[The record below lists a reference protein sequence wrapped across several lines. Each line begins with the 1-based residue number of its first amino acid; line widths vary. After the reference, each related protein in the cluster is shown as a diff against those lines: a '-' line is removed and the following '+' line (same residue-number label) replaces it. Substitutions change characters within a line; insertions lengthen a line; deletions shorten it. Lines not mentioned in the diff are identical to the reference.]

1 MYDEMRQVE
10 HYKKNNEVLALN
22 IQWYPGHM
30 TKAKRKIA
38 EDLKLV
44 DVVIELVDARIPMSS
59 RNPDVDEIVGG
70 KPRIIIL
77 NKSDLADE
85 NANRIWMKYYT
96 ASNTKVI
103 LANSIKGTGLKE
115 ATAAAKLLMKEK
127 IDRLKSKG
135 LLVKTIRALII
146 GIPNVG
152 KSTLINK
159 MAGRSVAQT
168 GDRPGVTKA
177 KQWIKINQ
185 ELELL
190 DTPGILWPKFEDEQV
205 AFNLAFTGAIKDDI
219 LDVYELALK
228 LLERLQQD
236 FFNNLKEKYKLED
249 AHKDLTVHDLF
260 NQIGKKR
267 GCMIAGGEID
277 IRRVA
282 VMLLDDFRGGRIGKI
297 TLEMPPEKTE

>member
-1 MYDEMRQVE
+1 M
-10 HYKKNNEVLALN
+10 N

-30 TKAKRKIA
+30 TRAKRKIA

-59 RNPDVDEIVGG
+59 RNPDVDQIVGG

-77 NKSDLADE
+77 NKSDLSDE
-85 NANRIWMKYYT
+85 YANRLWIKYYT
-96 ASNTKVI
+96 ANNTKVI

-115 ATAAAKLLMKEK
+115 ATTAAKLLMKEK
-127 IDRLKSKG
+127 IDRLKSRG

-177 KQWIKINQ
+177 KQWIKINP

-190 DTPGILWPKFEDEQV
+190 DTPGILWPKFKDEQV
-205 AFNLAFTGAIKDDI
+205 ALNLAFTGAIKDDI
-219 LDVYELALK
+219 LDVHEISLK
-228 LLERLQQD
+228 FLERMQQD
-236 FFNNLKEKYKLED
+236 FFINLKEKYKLED
-249 AHKDLTVHDLF
+249 SHKEMSVHDLF
-260 NQIGKKR
+260 NDIGKKR

-282 VMLLDDFRGGRIGKI
+282 VLLLDDFRGGRIGKI
-297 TLEMPPEKTE
+297 TLELPPKNEEEI

>member
-1 MYDEMRQVE
+1 M
-10 HYKKNNEVLALN
+10 N

-30 TKAKRKIA
+30 TKAKRKIM

-59 RNPDVDEIVGG
+59 RNPDVDQIVGG
-70 KPRIIIL
+70 KPRVIVL

-85 NANRIWMKYYT
+85 QANRLWIKYYT
-96 ASNTKVI
+96 ANNTKVI

-127 IDRLKSKG
+127 IDKLKSKG

-168 GDRPGVTKA
+168 GDRPGVTRA

-190 DTPGILWPKFEDEQV
+190 DTPGILWPKFEDELV
-205 AFNLAFTGAIKDDI
+205 AFNLAFTGAIKDEI
-219 LDVYELALK
+219 LDVNELALK

-236 FFNNLKEKYKLED
+236 FFPNLKEKYKLED
-249 AHKDLTVHDLF
+249 QHKELSVHELF
-260 NQIGKKR
+260 NLIGKKR
-267 GCMIAGGEID
+267 GCIVSGGEID
-277 IRRVA
+277 AQRVA
-282 VMLLDDFRGGRIGKI
+282 VLLLDDFRGGRIGKI
-297 TLEMPPEKTE
+297 TLELPPQTKAEE

>member
-1 MYDEMRQVE
+1 M
-10 HYKKNNEVLALN
+10 N

-30 TKAKRKIA
+30 TKAKRKIQ

-44 DVVIELVDARIPMSS
+44 DVVVELLDARIPMSS
-59 RNPDVDEIVGG
+59 RNPDVDEIVGN
-70 KPRIIIL
+70 KPRIIVL

-85 NANRIWMKYYT
+85 NANKLWIKHYSD
-96 ASNTKVI
+96 SNTKVI

-115 ATAAAKLLMKEK
+115 VTGAAKLLMKEK

-168 GDRPGVTKA
+168 GDRPGVTRA
-177 KQWIKINQ
+177 KQWIKISQ

-205 AFNLAFTGAIKDDI
+205 AYNLAFTGAIKDDI
-219 LDVYELALK
+219 LDVYELSLK

-236 FFNNLKEKYKLED
+236 YFRNLKEKYKLED
-249 AHKDLTVHDLF
+249 AHRELPVHDLF

-267 GCMIAGGEID
+267 GCIIAGGEVD
-277 IRRVA
+277 IRRVS
-282 VMLLDDFRGGRIGKI
+282 VMLLDDFRGARIGRI
-297 TLEMPPEKTE
+297 TLELPEVKQE

>member
-1 MYDEMRQVE
+1 
-10 HYKKNNEVLALN
+10 
-22 IQWYPGHM
+22 M

-70 KPRIIIL
+70 KPRIIVL

-85 NANRIWMKYYT
+85 NANRLWMKYYT

-115 ATAAAKLLMKEK
+115 ATVAAKLLMKEK

-190 DTPGILWPKFEDEQV
+190 DTPGILWPKFEDELV
-205 AFNLAFTGAIKDDI
+205 AYNLAFTGAIKDDI

-236 FFNNLKEKYKLED
+236 FFTNLKEKYKLED
-249 AHKDLTVHDLF
+249 SHQEMAVHDLF

-267 GCMIAGGEID
+267 GCIIAGGEID

-282 VMLLDDFRGGRIGKI
+282 VLLLDDFRGGRIGKI
-297 TLEMPPEKTE
+297 TLELPPQKTE

>member
-1 MYDEMRQVE
+1 M
-10 HYKKNNEVLALN
+10 N

-70 KPRIIIL
+70 KPRVVIL
-77 NKSDLADE
+77 NKSDIADE
-85 NANRIWMKYYT
+85 YANKLWIKYYT
-96 ASNTKVI
+96 ANNTKVV

-115 ATAAAKLLMKEK
+115 ATQAAKLLMKEK

-159 MAGRSVAQT
+159 MAGKSIAQT

-177 KQWIKINQ
+177 KQWIKISN

-205 AFNLAFTGAIKDDI
+205 ALNLAFTGAIKDDI
-219 LDVYELALK
+219 LDVYELSLK

-236 FFNNLKEKYKLED
+236 FFKNLKEKYKLED
-249 AHKDLTVHDLF
+249 AHKELPVHDLF

-267 GCMIAGGEID
+267 GCIISGGEID
-277 IRRVA
+277 TRRVA
-282 VMLLDDFRGGRIGKI
+282 IMLLDDFRGARIGKI
-297 TLEMPPEKTE
+297 TLELPPEKTE

>member
-1 MYDEMRQVE
+1 
-10 HYKKNNEVLALN
+10 
-22 IQWYPGHM
+22 M
-30 TKAKRKIA
+30 TRAKRKIA

-59 RNPDVDEIVGG
+59 RNPDVDQIVGG

-77 NKSDLADE
+77 NKSDLSDE
-85 NANRIWMKYYT
+85 NANRLWIKYYT
-96 ASNTKVI
+96 SNNTKVI

-115 ATAAAKLLMKEK
+115 ATTAAKLLMKEK

-159 MAGRSVAQT
+159 MAGRAVAQT

-177 KQWIKINQ
+177 KQWIKINP

-190 DTPGILWPKFEDEQV
+190 DTPGILWPKFKDEQV
-205 AFNLAFTGAIKDDI
+205 ALNLAFTGAIKDDI
-219 LDVYELALK
+219 LDVYELGIK
-228 LLERLQQD
+228 LLERFQKD
-236 FFNNLKEKYKLED
+236 FFNNLKEKYKLD
-249 AHKDLTVHDLF
+249 DSHKEMSVYDLF
-260 NQIGKKR
+260 NDIGKKR

-282 VMLLDDFRGGRIGKI
+282 VLLLDDFRGGRIGKI
-297 TLEMPPEKTE
+297 TLELPPIKEEEVQE

>member
-1 MYDEMRQVE
+1 
-10 HYKKNNEVLALN
+10 LN

-30 TKAKRKIA
+30 TRAKRKIA

-59 RNPDVDEIVGG
+59 RNPDVDQIVGG
-70 KPRIIIL
+70 KPRIIVL
-77 NKSDLADE
+77 NKSDLSDE
-85 NANRIWMKYYT
+85 YANRLWIKYYT
-96 ASNTKVI
+96 DNNTRVI

-115 ATAAAKLLMKEK
+115 ATTAAKLLMKEK

-177 KQWIKINQ
+177 KQWIKINP

-190 DTPGILWPKFEDEQV
+190 DTPGILWPKFKDEQV
-205 AFNLAFTGAIKDDI
+205 ALNLAFTGAIKDDI
-219 LDVYELALK
+219 LDVHEISLK

-236 FFNNLKEKYKLED
+236 FFKNLKEKYKLED
-249 AHKDLTVHDLF
+249 SHKEMPIHELF
-260 NQIGKKR
+260 DEIGKKR

-282 VMLLDDFRGGRIGKI
+282 IMLLDEFRGGRVGKI
-297 TLEMPPEKTE
+297 TLELPPLDLPPETEE

>member
-1 MYDEMRQVE
+1 MSVIRDRL
-10 HYKKNNEVLALN
+10 NGVLALN

-30 TKAKRKIA
+30 TKAKRKIQ

-70 KPRIIIL
+70 KPRIILL

-85 NANRIWMKYYT
+85 QANKVWMRYY
-96 ASNTKVI
+96 SDNNTKVI
-103 LANSIKGTGLKE
+103 MANSIKGIGLKE
-115 ATAAAKLLMKEK
+115 ATNAAKLLMKEK

-159 MAGRSVAQT
+159 MAGKSIAQT
-168 GDRPGVTKA
+168 GDRPGVTRA
-177 KQWIKINQ
+177 KQWIKVSQ

-205 AFNLAFTGAIKDDI
+205 ALNLAFTGAIKDEI
-219 LDVYELALK
+219 LDVYELSLK
-228 LLERLQQD
+228 LLEKLQQD
-236 FFNNLKEKYKLED
+236 FFKNLKEKYKLED
-249 AHKDLTVHDLF
+249 EHKELTVHDLF
-260 NQIGKKR
+260 KQIGKKR
-267 GCMIAGGEID
+267 GCIIAGGEVD
-277 IRRVA
+277 VQRVS

-297 TLEMPPEKTE
+297 TLELPPQPEITE

>member
-1 MYDEMRQVE
+1 
-10 HYKKNNEVLALN
+10 
-22 IQWYPGHM
+22 
-30 TKAKRKIA
+30 
-38 EDLKLV
+38 V
-44 DVVIELVDARIPMSS
+44 DQ
-59 RNPDVDEIVGG
+59 IVGG

-85 NANRIWMKYYT
+85 YANRVWMKYYT

-115 ATAAAKLLMKEK
+115 ATAAAQLLMKEK
-127 IDRLKSKG
+127 IDRLKAKG

-159 MAGRSVAQT
+159 VAGRSIAQT

-177 KQWIKINQ
+177 KQWIKISN

-190 DTPGILWPKFEDEQV
+190 DTPGILWPKFQDEQV
-205 AFNLAFTGAIKDDI
+205 ALNLAFTGAIKDEI

-228 LLERLQQD
+228 LLERFKQD
-236 FFNNLKEKYKLED
+236 FFNNLKEKYKLDETD
-249 AHKDLTVHDLF
+249 KEPPVHDLF
-260 NQIGKKR
+260 NVIGKKR
-267 GCMIAGGEID
+267 GCIIAGGEID
-277 IRRVA
+277 IKRVA
-282 VMLLDDFRGGRIGKI
+282 VMLLDDFRGSRIGKI

>member
-1 MYDEMRQVE
+1 M
-10 HYKKNNEVLALN
+10 N

-30 TKAKRKIA
+30 TRAKRKIA

-59 RNPDVDEIVGG
+59 RNPDVDQIVGG
-70 KPRIIIL
+70 KPRIIVL
-77 NKSDLADE
+77 NKSDLSDE
-85 NANRIWMKYYT
+85 NANRLWIKYYT
-96 ASNTKVI
+96 SNNTRVI

-115 ATAAAKLLMKEK
+115 ATTAAKLLMKEK

-177 KQWIKINQ
+177 KQWIKINP

-190 DTPGILWPKFEDEQV
+190 DTPGILWPKFKDEQV
-205 AFNLAFTGAIKDDI
+205 ALNLAFTGAIKDDI
-219 LDVYELALK
+219 LDVYELGIK
-228 LLERLQQD
+228 LLERFQKD
-236 FFNNLKEKYKLED
+236 FFSNLKEKYKLD
-249 AHKDLTVHDLF
+249 DSHKEMAVHDLF
-260 NQIGKKR
+260 KEIGKKR
-267 GCMIAGGEID
+267 
-277 IRRVA
+277 RTRVNTYEHMQSA
-282 VMLLDDFRGGRIGKI
+282 YAHIQICQFWCLA
-297 TLEMPPEKTE
+297 P

>member
-1 MYDEMRQVE
+1 M
-10 HYKKNNEVLALN
+10 N

-30 TKAKRKIA
+30 TRAKRKIA

-59 RNPDVDEIVGG
+59 RNPDVDQIVGG

-77 NKSDLADE
+77 NKSDLSDE
-85 NANRIWMKYYT
+85 YANRLWIKYYT
-96 ASNTKVI
+96 ANNTRVI

-115 ATAAAKLLMKEK
+115 ATTAAKLLMKEK
-127 IDRLKSKG
+127 IDRLKSRG

-177 KQWIKINQ
+177 KQWIKINP

-190 DTPGILWPKFEDEQV
+190 DTPGILWPKFKDEQV
-205 AFNLAFTGAIKDDI
+205 ALNLAFTGAIKDDI
-219 LDVYELALK
+219 LDVHEIALK

-249 AHKDLTVHDLF
+249 AHKEMSIYDLF
-260 NQIGKKR
+260 NDIGKKR

-282 VMLLDDFRGGRIGKI
+282 ILLLDDFRGGRIGKI
-297 TLEMPPEKTE
+297 TLELPPKNEE

>member
-1 MYDEMRQVE
+1 M
-10 HYKKNNEVLALN
+10 N

-30 TKAKRKIA
+30 TRAKRKIA

-59 RNPDVDEIVGG
+59 RNPDVDQIVGG
-70 KPRIIIL
+70 KPRIIVL
-77 NKSDLADE
+77 NKSDLSDE
-85 NANRIWMKYYT
+85 NANRLWIRYYT
-96 ASNTKVI
+96 SNNTKVI

-115 ATAAAKLLMKEK
+115 ATTAAKLLMKEK

-159 MAGRSVAQT
+159 MAGRAVAQT

-177 KQWIKINQ
+177 KQWIKINP

-190 DTPGILWPKFEDEQV
+190 DTPGILWPKFKDEQV
-205 AFNLAFTGAIKDDI
+205 ALNLAFTGAIKDDI
-219 LDVYELALK
+219 LDVYELGIK
-228 LLERLQQD
+228 LLERFQKD
-236 FFNNLKEKYKLED
+236 FFNNLKEKYKLD
-249 AHKDLTVHDLF
+249 DSHKEMSVYDLF
-260 NQIGKKR
+260 NEIGKKR

-282 VMLLDDFRGGRIGKI
+282 VLLLDDFRGGRIGKI
-297 TLEMPPEKTE
+297 TLELPPEKEELPTEKVE